1 MPNSERPDS
10 GESDIAKTVNL
21 TEKDL
26 KDAARLFKLLV
37 DPATLGNG
45 VSGLF
50 STQAKPA
57 VGREDRETL
66 TSRAQRLLTS
76 RRIRKR
82 YFQSEIFGEPAWEI
96 LLALYVTEETG
107 ARLTMTKLAE
117 GIEAPLTTVV
127 RWVKAL
133 EEQSLVKRVEHP
145 TDRRTIFIRLLE
157 TGQKALDE
165 YLAAIAK

>member
-1 MPNSERPDS
+1 MPDPERPNL
-10 GESDIAKTVNL
+10 GNSDIAKTVSL

-37 DPATLGNG
+37 DPAMPGNG
-45 VSGLF
+45 LAGLF
-50 STQAKPA
+50 PPKDKASAS
-57 VGREDRETL
+57 GEDRETL
-66 TSRAQRLLTS
+66 TSRARSVLNS

-96 LLALYVTEETG
+96 LLALYITEESD

-117 GIEAPLTTVV
+117 WIEAPLTTVV

-145 TDRRTIFIRLLE
+145 TDRRIIFIRLLE
-157 TGQKALDE
+157 TGRNALDS
-165 YLAAIAK
+165 YLLAIAK